1 MSPLK
6 LGLDLRG
13 GVYLVYQVDVQGAV
27 KQLLDHYEQD
37 FRASLRNAHVP
48 YQDVEVDYPMN
59 RVRVLFRDADSFAK
73 GKAAILADS
82 RNVNLTEATV
92 NGAPALELT
101 LTPQQIKERQDYAV
115 QQNIVILRNRLNSP
129 ELAVS
134 EPQVAREGVDR
145 IAIQLPGLQNSAEVK
160 KILGKTATLEFR
172 MVDETNNPLE
182 AAATGHVPLG
192 SKLYYTRDK
201 QPVLLKRDVV
211 VTGDQLTDASFQ
223 PNTQDG
229 PAVSV
234 SLDSRGAAKMLRNT
248 EENIGHL
255 MAVVFIDRSREKNAQ
270 GVDVDRTTEEVINRA
285 TIRGVFSNNF
295 QITGVNPIEG
305 RELALLLR
313 AGGLAAPLTAVEE
326 RAIGPSLGQ
335 DNIDKGI
342 HAMVFGM
349 LAAFVFMAIYY
360 KLFGL
365 IADVVLIANVVLLT
379 AFLSLVGAALT
390 LPGIA
395 AVVLTVGMA
404 VDANILIYE
413 RIREELRNG
422 VSPRAAI
429 TAGFD
434 RAFSAICDS
443 NVTAL
448 IAGLVLWLV
457 RRGCG
462 TRLRRGAGARN
473 CDIDVH
479 IADGQPRVGADHLR
493 RKAQGRTP
501 VDLRARSDVDPR
513 FKPMEF
519 FHKVTRFPFMNTR
532 KVWYGLSAVLI
543 VASFALVAVRGLN
556 LGIDFTGGVVV
567 ETNFP
572 QAPNIEQLRA
582 ALAKAGMPA
591 AQVQAFGS
599 SRDILVRLPP
609 DPDVKSEQIGA
620 RILEVFKTVDGGV
633 KLQRTEVRR
642 SSGGPGVVRQGRLG
656 AGGDAGAHLDL
667 RAVALHAE
675 ARARRDI
682 RRAARPDLRGRLF
695 RPDPDDFRSHG
706 DLGDPRGD
714 RLFAERHGH
723 RIRPHPR
730 ASAHARASSP
740 SLR

>member
-1 MSPLK
+1 MIAYPRWKIALVAIVVLIAIFLALPNLFGEENALQLARDRAVVQESDRTSIEQLLKSKGVTPTGSFLEQGRLTLRFGSKQDQLKARDLIAEARRNEFTIALSQASRVPEWMRKLGLSPLK

-27 KQLLDHYEQD
+27 KQQLDHREQD
-37 FRASLRNAHVP
+37 FRASLRTARVP
-48 YQDVEVDYPMN
+48 YQDVQVDYPAN

-73 GKAAILADS
+73 GNAAILADN
-82 RNVNLTEATV
+82 RNLHLTDTTV

-101 LTPQQIKERQDYAV
+101 LTPQEIKERQDYAV
-115 QQNIVILRNRLNSP
+115 QQNIIILRNRLNSP

-172 MVDETNNPLE
+172 MVDEANNPLE
-182 AAATGHVPLG
+182 AAATGRVPLG

-201 QPVLLKRDVV
+201 QPVLLKREVV

-234 SLDSRGAAKMLRNT
+234 SLDSRGASKMLKNT
-248 EENIGHL
+248 QENIGHL

-313 AGGLAAPLTAVEE
+313 AGGLAAPLSAVEE

-335 DNIDKGI
+335 DNIDKGL
-342 HAMVFGM
+342 HAMEFGM

-360 KLFGL
+360 KVFGL
-365 IADVVLIANVVLLT
+365 IADVVLAANVVLLT
-379 AFLSLVGAALT
+379 ALLSLVGAALT

-395 AVVLTVGMA
+395 ALVLTVGMA

-429 TAGFD
+429 TAGFE
-434 RAFSAICDS
+434 RAFSAIADS

-448 IAGLVLWLV
+448 IAGLVLWLF
-457 RRGCG
+457 
-462 TRLRRGAGARN
+462 GAGAVRGFA
-473 CDIDVH
+473 VVLVLG
-479 IADGQPRVGADHLR
+479 IATSMFTSLMGSRALVQLIYGGR
-493 RKAQGRTP
+493 RK
-501 VDLRARSDVDPR
+501 
-513 FKPMEF
+513 
-519 FHKVTRFPFMNTR
+519 
-532 KVWYGLSAVLI
+532 
-543 VASFALVAVRGLN
+543 
-556 LGIDFTGGVVV
+556 V
-567 ETNFP
+567 E
-572 QAPNIEQLRA
+572 
-582 ALAKAGMPA
+582 
-591 AQVQAFGS
+591 
-599 SRDILVRLPP
+599 RLP
-609 DPDVKSEQIGA
+609 I
-620 RILEVFKTVDGGV
+620 
-633 KLQRTEVRR
+633 
-642 SSGGPGVVRQGRLG
+642 
-656 AGGDAGAHLDL
+656 
-667 RAVALHAE
+667 
-675 ARARRDI
+675 
-682 RRAARPDLRGRLF
+682 
-695 RPDPDDFRSHG
+695 
-706 DLGDPRGD
+706 
-714 RLFAERHGH
+714 
-723 RIRPHPR
+723 
-730 ASAHARASSP
+730 
-740 SLR
+740 

>member
-1 MSPLK
+1 LARDRAVVTSSDRSSVEQLLKDKGVTPTGSFLDQGRLTLRFVSKQEQLKARDLISEGRPNQFTIALSQASRVPEWMRNLGLSPLK

-27 KQLLDHYEQD
+27 KQQLDHYEQD
-37 FRASLRNAHVP
+37 FRASLRNARIP
-48 YQDVEVDYPMN
+48 YQDVQVDYPTQ

-73 GKAAILADS
+73 GKASIVADS
-82 RNVNLTEATV
+82 RNRSLNDVAV
-92 NGAPALELT
+92 DGAPALELK
-101 LTPQQIKERQDYAV
+101 LTPQQIKEREDYAV

-134 EPQVAREGVDR
+134 EPQVARQGVDR

-172 MVDETNNPLE
+172 MVDENSNPLE

-201 QPVLLKRDVV
+201 QPVLLKREVV

-223 PNTQDG
+223 PNTQEG
-229 PAVSV
+229 AAVSV
-234 SLDSRGAAKMLRNT
+234 GLDSRGAAKMLKNT
-248 EENIGHL
+248 QENIGHL

-270 GVDVDRTTEEVINRA
+270 GQDVDRTTEEVINRA

-313 AGGLAAPLTAVEE
+313 AGGLAAPLSAVEE

-335 DNIDKGI
+335 DNIDKGRN
-342 HAMVFGM
+342 AMVFGM

-360 KLFGL
+360 KAFGL
-365 IADVVLIANVVLLT
+365 IADVVLVANVVLLT

-434 RAFSAICDS
+434 RAFSAIADS

-448 IAGLVLWLV
+448 IAGLVLWLF
-457 RRGCG
+457 GSG
-462 TRLRRGAGARN
+462 
-473 CDIDVH
+473 
-479 IADGQPRVGADHLR
+479 
-493 RKAQGRTP
+493 
-501 VDLRARSDVDPR
+501 
-513 FKPMEF
+513 
-519 FHKVTRFPFMNTR
+519 
-532 KVWYGLSAVLI
+532 
-543 VASFALVAVRGLN
+543 AVRGFAVVLVI
-556 LGIDFTGGVVV
+556 GIATSMFTSLMGSRALVQVIYGGKRKV
-567 ETNFP
+567 E
-572 QAPNIEQLRA
+572 
-582 ALAKAGMPA
+582 
-591 AQVQAFGS
+591 
-599 SRDILVRLPP
+599 RL
-609 DPDVKSEQIGA
+609 SI
-620 RILEVFKTVDGGV
+620 
-633 KLQRTEVRR
+633 
-642 SSGGPGVVRQGRLG
+642 
-656 AGGDAGAHLDL
+656 
-667 RAVALHAE
+667 
-675 ARARRDI
+675 
-682 RRAARPDLRGRLF
+682 
-695 RPDPDDFRSHG
+695 
-706 DLGDPRGD
+706 
-714 RLFAERHGH
+714 
-723 RIRPHPR
+723 
-730 ASAHARASSP
+730 
-740 SLR
+740 

>member
-1 MSPLK
+1 MISYPRWKIALVAVVLLIGIFLALPNLFGEESALQLARDRAVVEPSDRTSVEQLLKDKGVIPSGSFLDQGRLTLRFSSKQDQLKARDVISDGRPHQFTIALSQASRVPEWMRNLGLSPLK

-27 KQLLDHYEQD
+27 KQQLDHFEQD
-37 FRASLRNAHVP
+37 FRASLRNARVP
-48 YQDVEVDYPMN
+48 YQDVQVDYPTN
-59 RVRVLFRDADSFAK
+59 RVRVLFRDADTFAK
-73 GKAAILADS
+73 GKAAIVADS
-82 RNVNLTEATV
+82 RNSSFSDVTV
-92 NGAPALELT
+92 DGAPALELK
-101 LTPQQIKERQDYAV
+101 LTPEQIKLREDYAV

-134 EPQVAREGVDR
+134 EPQVARQGIDR

-172 MVDETNNPLE
+172 MVDENSNPLE

-201 QPVLLKRDVV
+201 QPVLLKREVV

-223 PNTQDG
+223 PNTQEG
-229 PAVSV
+229 AAVSV
-234 SLDSRGAAKMLRNT
+234 GLDSRGAAKMLKNT
-248 EENIGHL
+248 QENIGHL

-313 AGGLAAPLTAVEE
+313 AGGLAAPLTPVEE

-335 DNIDKGI
+335 DNINKGVN
-342 HAMVFGM
+342 AMVFGM

-360 KLFGL
+360 KVFGL

-434 RAFSAICDS
+434 RAFSAIADS

-448 IAGLVLWLV
+448 IAGIVLWLF
-457 RRGCG
+457 
-462 TRLRRGAGARN
+462 GAGAVRGFAVVLV
-473 CDIDVH
+473 IG
-479 IADGQPRVGADHLR
+479 IATSMFTSLMGS
-493 RKAQGRTP
+493 
-501 VDLRARSDVDPR
+501 RALVQIIYGG
-513 FKPMEF
+513 K
-519 FHKVTRFPFMNTR
+519 R
-532 KVWYGLSAVLI
+532 KVERLSI
-543 VASFALVAVRGLN
+543 
-556 LGIDFTGGVVV
+556 
-567 ETNFP
+567 
-572 QAPNIEQLRA
+572 
-582 ALAKAGMPA
+582 
-591 AQVQAFGS
+591 
-599 SRDILVRLPP
+599 
-609 DPDVKSEQIGA
+609 
-620 RILEVFKTVDGGV
+620 
-633 KLQRTEVRR
+633 
-642 SSGGPGVVRQGRLG
+642 
-656 AGGDAGAHLDL
+656 
-667 RAVALHAE
+667 
-675 ARARRDI
+675 
-682 RRAARPDLRGRLF
+682 
-695 RPDPDDFRSHG
+695 
-706 DLGDPRGD
+706 
-714 RLFAERHGH
+714 
-723 RIRPHPR
+723 
-730 ASAHARASSP
+730 
-740 SLR
+740 

>member
-1 MSPLK
+1 MISYPRWKIALVAVVLIFGIFLALPNLFGEENALQLARDRAAVTPADRSSVEAVLKDKGVSPTGAFLDQGRLTLRFGSKQDQLKARDLISEARPNQFTIALSQASRVPEWMRNLGLSPLK

-13 GVYLVYQVDVQGAV
+13 GVYLVYQVDVLGAV
-27 KQLLDHYEQD
+27 KQQLDHHEQD
-37 FRASLRNAHVP
+37 FRASLRNARVP
-48 YQDVEVDYPMN
+48 YQDVQVDYPAN
-59 RVRVLFRDADSFAK
+59 RVRVLFRDADTFAK

-82 RNVNLTEATV
+82 RNLSLNDVTV
-92 NGAPALELT
+92 DGAPALELK
-101 LTPQQIKERQDYAV
+101 LTPEAIKEREDYAV

-134 EPQVAREGVDR
+134 EPQVARQGVDR

-172 MVDETNNPLE
+172 MVDENGNAAE

-201 QPVLLKRDVV
+201 QPVLLKREVV

-229 PAVSV
+229 AAVSV
-234 SLDSRGAAKMLRNT
+234 GLDSRGAAKMLKNT
-248 EENIGHL
+248 QENIGHL

-270 GVDVDRTTEEVINRA
+270 GQDVDRTTEEVINRA

-313 AGGLAAPLTAVEE
+313 AGGLAAPLSAVEE

-335 DNIDKGI
+335 DNIDKGV

-349 LAAFVFMAIYY
+349 LAAFVFMAVYY
-360 KLFGL
+360 KVFGL
-365 IADVVLIANVVLLT
+365 IADVVLAANVVLLT

-434 RAFSAICDS
+434 RAFSAIADT

-448 IAGLVLWLV
+448 IAGLVLWLF
-457 RRGCG
+457 
-462 TRLRRGAGARN
+462 GAGAVRGFAVVLV
-473 CDIDVH
+473 IG
-479 IADGQPRVGADHLR
+479 IATSMFTSLMGS
-493 RKAQGRTP
+493 
-501 VDLRARSDVDPR
+501 RALVQIIYGG
-513 FKPMEF
+513 K
-519 FHKVTRFPFMNTR
+519 R
-532 KVWYGLSAVLI
+532 KVERLSI
-543 VASFALVAVRGLN
+543 
-556 LGIDFTGGVVV
+556 
-567 ETNFP
+567 
-572 QAPNIEQLRA
+572 
-582 ALAKAGMPA
+582 
-591 AQVQAFGS
+591 
-599 SRDILVRLPP
+599 
-609 DPDVKSEQIGA
+609 
-620 RILEVFKTVDGGV
+620 
-633 KLQRTEVRR
+633 
-642 SSGGPGVVRQGRLG
+642 
-656 AGGDAGAHLDL
+656 
-667 RAVALHAE
+667 
-675 ARARRDI
+675 
-682 RRAARPDLRGRLF
+682 
-695 RPDPDDFRSHG
+695 
-706 DLGDPRGD
+706 
-714 RLFAERHGH
+714 
-723 RIRPHPR
+723 
-730 ASAHARASSP
+730 
-740 SLR
+740 

>member
-1 MSPLK
+1 MMAYPRWKIALVAIVLIVAIFLALPNLFGEESALQLARDRAVVTPSDRASVEQLLQEKSVTPTGAFLDQGRLTLRFASKQDQLKARDIISEARPNQFTIALSQASRVPEWMRNLGLSPLK

-27 KQLLDHYEQD
+27 KQQLDHYEQD
-37 FRASLRNAHVP
+37 FRASLRNARIP
-48 YQDVEVDYPMN
+48 YQDVQVDYPAQ
-59 RVRVLFRDADSFAK
+59 RVRVLFRDDDSFAK
-73 GKAAILADS
+73 GKTAILADS
-82 RNVNLTEATV
+82 RNLSLTDVTV
-92 NGAPALELT
+92 DGAPALELK
-101 LTPQQIKERQDYAV
+101 LTPQQIKEREDYAV

-134 EPQVAREGVDR
+134 EPQVARQGVDR

-172 MVDETNNPLE
+172 MVDENSNPLE

-201 QPVLLKRDVV
+201 QPVLLKREVV

-223 PNTQDG
+223 PNTQEG
-229 PAVSV
+229 AAVSV
-234 SLDSRGAAKMLRNT
+234 GLDSRGAAKMLKNT
-248 EENIGHL
+248 QENIGHL

-270 GVDVDRTTEEVINRA
+270 GQDVDRTTEEVINRA

-313 AGGLAAPLTAVEE
+313 AGGLAAPLSAVEE

-335 DNIDKGI
+335 DNIDKGV

-360 KLFGL
+360 KVFGL
-365 IADVVLIANVVLLT
+365 IADIVLMANVILLT

-434 RAFSAICDS
+434 RAFSAIADS

-448 IAGLVLWLV
+448 IAGLVLWLF
-457 RRGCG
+457 
-462 TRLRRGAGARN
+462 GAGAVRGFAVVLV
-473 CDIDVH
+473 IG
-479 IADGQPRVGADHLR
+479 IATSMFTSLMGS
-493 RKAQGRTP
+493 
-501 VDLRARSDVDPR
+501 RALVQVIYGG
-513 FKPMEF
+513 K
-519 FHKVTRFPFMNTR
+519 R
-532 KVWYGLSAVLI
+532 KV
-543 VASFALVAVRGLN
+543 
-556 LGIDFTGGVVV
+556 
-567 ETNFP
+567 
-572 QAPNIEQLRA
+572 
-582 ALAKAGMPA
+582 
-591 AQVQAFGS
+591 
-599 SRDILVRLPP
+599 
-609 DPDVKSEQIGA
+609 
-620 RILEVFKTVDGGV
+620 
-633 KLQRTEVRR
+633 
-642 SSGGPGVVRQGRLG
+642 
-656 AGGDAGAHLDL
+656 
-667 RAVALHAE
+667 
-675 ARARRDI
+675 
-682 RRAARPDLRGRLF
+682 
-695 RPDPDDFRSHG
+695 
-706 DLGDPRGD
+706 D
-714 RLFAERHGH
+714 RLS
-723 RIRPHPR
+723 I
-730 ASAHARASSP
+730 
-740 SLR
+740 